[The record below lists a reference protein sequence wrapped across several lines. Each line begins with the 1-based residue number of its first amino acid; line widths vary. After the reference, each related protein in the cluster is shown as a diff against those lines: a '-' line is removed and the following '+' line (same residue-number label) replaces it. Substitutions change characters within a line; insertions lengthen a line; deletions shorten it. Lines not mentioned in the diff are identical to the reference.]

1 MLKRDKERIVAELAD
16 RLRSAQ
22 SLIVTD
28 YRGLSVKEIDDLRTK
43 LLEHGVRYTVVK
55 NTLTRLA
62 AEQAEEKDLVELLDG
77 PTAIAFLDPDADPA
91 AAAKVLNDI
100 AGAGKILVI
109 RGAVLEGK
117 TITEAD
123 VKNLAS
129 LPPMDVLRAQ
139 LVGALAAPM
148 ATIVGLFTAPLRDL
162 VGVIDARI
170 KQLEEQGEAVPEPE
184 PEAAPEAEAAAEAPA
199 EPEAAAAPEA
209 EGAAE
214 AAEPEAAAESEAESE
229 AEAGAQP
236 EVEAEAAPEETAPEE
251 TAETQE
257 EE

>member
-148 ATIVGLFTAPLRDL
+148 ATIVGLFAAPLRDL

-170 KQLEEQGEAVPEPE
+170 KQLEEQGEAVPAAEPE
-184 PEAAPEAEAAAEAPA
+184 PEAAPEAEAAAAPPA
-199 EPEAAAAPEA
+199 EPEAAAA
-209 EGAAE
+209 
-214 AAEPEAAAESEAESE
+214 PEAAAESEAESE

>member
-1 MLKRDKERIVAELAD
+1 MLKRDKERIVAELTD

-62 AEQAEEKDLVELLDG
+62 AEQAEAKDLLELLDG
-77 PTAIAFLDPDADPA
+77 PTAIAFLESDADPA
-91 AAAKVLNDI
+91 VAAKVLNEI

-109 RGAVLEGK
+109 RGGVLEGK

-123 VKNLAS
+123 VKILAS
-129 LPPMDVLRAQ
+129 LPPTDVLRAQ

-148 ATIVGLFTAPLRDL
+148 ATIVGLFAAPLRDL

-170 KQLEEQGEAVPEPE
+170 KQLEEQGEAVPAVEAEGEAPPSEAEPPADPEVDAPADPEASAEPE
-184 PEAAPEAEAAAEAPA
+184 PEAEADA
-199 EPEAAAAPEA
+199 EPEASEPDAVAEA
-209 EGAAE
+209 EAE
-214 AAEPEAAAESEAESE
+214 AEAEPEPAAEEP
-229 AEAGAQP
+229 AG
-236 EVEAEAAPEETAPEE
+236 
-251 TAETQE
+251 TQE